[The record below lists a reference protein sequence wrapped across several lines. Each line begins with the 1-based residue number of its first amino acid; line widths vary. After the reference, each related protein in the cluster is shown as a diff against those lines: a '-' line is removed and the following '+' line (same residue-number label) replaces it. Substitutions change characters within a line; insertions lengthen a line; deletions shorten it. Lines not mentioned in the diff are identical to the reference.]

1 MGLFSFFRKK
11 KGGKVYTNSMAVDPV
26 EKTAEY
32 KAVANEVDRLV
43 KAEIGEGGYLG
54 YCHVYWAAKKRILL
68 QRYNISWH
76 SPAELNPHIHFD

>member
-11 KGGKVYTNSMAVDPV
+11 EGSKVYTNSMAVDPV

-43 KAEIGEGGYLG
+43 RAEIGEGGYLG
-54 YCHVYWAAKKRILL
+54 YCHVYWAAKNVFFSNVI
-68 QRYNISWH
+68 I
-76 SPAELNPHIHFD
+76 